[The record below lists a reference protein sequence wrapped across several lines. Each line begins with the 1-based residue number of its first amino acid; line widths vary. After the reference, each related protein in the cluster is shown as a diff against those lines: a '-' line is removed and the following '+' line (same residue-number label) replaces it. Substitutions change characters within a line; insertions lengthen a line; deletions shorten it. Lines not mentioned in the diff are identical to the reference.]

1 MVVPKKLGTSSLEI
15 LELELAKIPKICQH
29 QFKLDTMYN
38 KTTLI
43 VQI

>member
-1 MVVPKKLGTSSLEI
+1 MLFPKKLGTSSLEI
-15 LELELAKIPKICQH
+15 LELELAKIPKICQR

-38 KTTLI
+38 KATLN

>member
-15 LELELAKIPKICQH
+15 LELELAKIPKLCLR

-38 KTTLI
+38 KTTLN